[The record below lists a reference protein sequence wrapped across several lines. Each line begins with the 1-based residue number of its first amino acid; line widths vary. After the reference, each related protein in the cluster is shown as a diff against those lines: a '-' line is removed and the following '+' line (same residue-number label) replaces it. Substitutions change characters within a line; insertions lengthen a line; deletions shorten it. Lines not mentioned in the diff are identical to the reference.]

1 MANTPITIGYA
12 GVTQPGANGTPNIIG
27 PDAIR
32 VPAIKESATPS
43 SKVKPIPIAI
53 GIPANAVAP
62 DITIP

>member
-32 VPAIKESATPS
+32 
-43 SKVKPIPIAI
+43 
-53 GIPANAVAP
+53 AVSYTHLTLPTKA
-62 DITIP
+62 